1 MKTQK
6 IFTALGLIGAIGAG
20 SMGVAV
26 PTPAAAQDPA
36 YMSCQELWYARNR
49 IYARN
54 GYCFNTDRA
63 RAVFGAGCFPPYGRL
78 SGWERS
84 RVNQLQMWERRKGC

>member
-1 MKTQK
+1 MRTQK
-6 IFTALGLIGAIGAG
+6 ISKALSLIGAIGAG
-20 SMGVAV
+20 SMGVA
-26 PTPAAAQDPA
+26 PIPAAAQDPS
-36 YMSCQELWYARNR
+36 YMSCEELWHARNR

-54 GYCFNTDRA
+54 GHCFNTDRG

-78 SGWERS
+78 SGGEKS